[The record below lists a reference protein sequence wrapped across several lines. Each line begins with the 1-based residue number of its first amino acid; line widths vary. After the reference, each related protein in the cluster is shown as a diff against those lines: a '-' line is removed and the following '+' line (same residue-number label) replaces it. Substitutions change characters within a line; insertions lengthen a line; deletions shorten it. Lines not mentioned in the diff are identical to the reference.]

1 MFKQPTFGGGG
12 LGGGGSNL
20 FGQSSN
26 TAFGTP
32 PAFNAQTPFNSST
45 TGGLGGSTFAASSA
59 LKFPTSTT
67 SGGGLFG
74 NSGLGNQTSG
84 FQTSQGGG
92 LFGSGT
98 TTGGG
103 LFQTSQA
110 GQANRSLFGGNN
122 PTNVF
127 GTPSS
132 GTGTG
137 SLFGPQQQSSFST
150 SSFGGG
156 GLFRGG
162 MGTGGGGSVFGGA
175 TTQGTPVKYQP
186 TSGTDSLQRNGYTS
200 TISTRLQVITG
211 MKDYEAKSLDELRF
225 EDYMQGRKGPQQAS
239 ALGGGLFANQQKTG
253 LFGQQNQQTSLAGT
267 AFGQKPGGLFGQA
280 QLGGSGG
287 GGGLFGQQS
296 KPGGLFGQNSS
307 IGSQAG
313 GLFGQQTSSSG
324 LQLGQSTGFGAQ
336 QQTGVFGNKPGG
348 LGGGFGG
355 FQVGGSNTASTLFNQ
370 QSAGTGG
377 LQLGGGSTGP
387 GFGTGTGLNFGG
399 VPTGGAFGVNKPGGL
414 SLGTGGLG
422 GTQTGGFSLGGG
434 LGGGLG
440 DGGLKLGQSF
450 GTGGLQLGNT
460 GTLGQTTGLGSQQH
474 TGLGLGLGLGQ
485 TGLGLGGTSTLGGTQ
500 FAVVPQQ
507 ELLKLQL
514 QALKNSPFGDSPL
527 FRNAV
532 KEAKDSEPVKSTS
545 GHAITRS
552 TTTPSHYKVM
562 PKPASKIKPRRI
574 TGKRDRDSKSQL
586 FEDDEDES
594 RLLSPVQPKR
604 NIKTLVIK
612 PKQSPEKL
620 VIRTNSETNRES
632 VVDTAVSTMPSD
644 SSLAALITPQRPLT
658 ATVPFHSPETKAK
671 GENPDDSQH
680 IPSGTPNGVV
690 GDTVNKTKSPGL
702 VISENYT
709 NPVIQPNP
717 IRNRSLD
724 DTVSE
729 LHGRKPAPDSESHD
743 LSSYSTDGSV
753 LSPSNTSHVQGSP
766 VVSGATPDEVT
777 GIMLLKP
784 GYDTVPSMEELR
796 HMARSQPA
804 GELVVDDFTIQRE
817 GFGKVQFF
825 GKTNVFGLNL
835 DETVHIRRKEICVY
849 PDEDLKPPQGEGLNK
864 RARVTLTGTWPIDK
878 STREPI
884 MDPERLQTMRYSEK
898 VERSTL
904 KMGATFIDYLPET
917 GSWIFE
923 VRHFSKY
930 GLVDD
935 DDSDDD
941 SGDTVPKK
949 IQNNQPQQQ
958 PRQQQAQQ
966 QPKQSTGQ
974 QVPLQKQ
981 PSHFTDN
988 DTEMAEIPDDDSQ
1001 RQPQQDANDSASV
1014 SSQSEVAIGLGGVNS
1029 RQVQVMKASFFGES
1043 VDENEKPQRVAR
1055 LTPANAARHSM
1066 FGHR

>member
-1 MFKQPTFGGGG
+1 
-12 LGGGGSNL
+12 
-20 FGQSSN
+20 
-26 TAFGTP
+26 
-32 PAFNAQTPFNSST
+32 
-45 TGGLGGSTFAASSA
+45 
-59 LKFPTSTT
+59 
-67 SGGGLFG
+67 
-74 NSGLGNQTSG
+74 
-84 FQTSQGGG
+84 
-92 LFGSGT
+92 
-98 TTGGG
+98 
-103 LFQTSQA
+103 
-110 GQANRSLFGGNN
+110 
-122 PTNVF
+122 
-127 GTPSS
+127 
-132 GTGTG
+132 
-137 SLFGPQQQSSFST
+137 
-150 SSFGGG
+150 
-156 GLFRGG
+156 
-162 MGTGGGGSVFGGA
+162 
-175 TTQGTPVKYQP
+175 
-186 TSGTDSLQRNGYTS
+186 
-200 TISTRLQVITG
+200 
-211 MKDYEAKSLDELRF
+211 
-225 EDYMQGRKGPQQAS
+225 
-239 ALGGGLFANQQKTG
+239 
-253 LFGQQNQQTSLAGT
+253 
-267 AFGQKPGGLFGQA
+267 
-280 QLGGSGG
+280 
-287 GGGLFGQQS
+287 
-296 KPGGLFGQNSS
+296 
-307 IGSQAG
+307 
-313 GLFGQQTSSSG
+313 
-324 LQLGQSTGFGAQ
+324 
-336 QQTGVFGNKPGG
+336 
-348 LGGGFGG
+348 
-355 FQVGGSNTASTLFNQ
+355 
-370 QSAGTGG
+370 
-377 LQLGGGSTGP
+377 
-387 GFGTGTGLNFGG
+387 
-399 VPTGGAFGVNKPGGL
+399 
-414 SLGTGGLG
+414 
-422 GTQTGGFSLGGG
+422 
-434 LGGGLG
+434 
-440 DGGLKLGQSF
+440 
-450 GTGGLQLGNT
+450 
-460 GTLGQTTGLGSQQH
+460 
-474 TGLGLGLGLGQ
+474 
-485 TGLGLGGTSTLGGTQ
+485 
-500 FAVVPQQ
+500 
-507 ELLKLQL
+507 
-514 QALKNSPFGDSPL
+514 
-527 FRNAV
+527 
-532 KEAKDSEPVKSTS
+532 
-545 GHAITRS
+545 
-552 TTTPSHYKVM
+552 
-562 PKPASKIKPRRI
+562 
-574 TGKRDRDSKSQL
+574 
-586 FEDDEDES
+586 
-594 RLLSPVQPKR
+594 
-604 NIKTLVIK
+604 
-612 PKQSPEKL
+612 
-620 VIRTNSETNRES
+620 
-632 VVDTAVSTMPSD
+632 MPSD

-1066 FGHR
+1066 FGHRFSGNSLQSTSLDNSFMAGQGSHLLKQDRLLRPEFMKKQTSQDQSMSPMLAPYPQPIVLPTQRPPVLTSHSIPAARKVIWPVPWEKSLTKGKQKLLADAGLMMGRAFRVGWGPNWTLVHSGKEVSNVVKSNQNNRQMSLFGTGRQSLPRVRSTPYAVVIEKVSVSLDRIEDTQSHMLPSLEAVFAQSQRVIEDCDGVPYFSPSQGVSGLHTLSDALDKTYNKFSNTFSLRQADRTMKLAVALWGRLEGLDTDDDSFLDPDDSYERISGRRNAVSDWLAAAATEQIATDHPKTYLDQLFDLVAARQIPAACHLAQQHGDFQLAILLAQSSSTDHCRTLMLHQLAHYDVMKGSWFVDAKRLKIFVLLARGLTSSESLVWQGIQEHQSINACEGMDWKRCFALHLWYGCSATSSVKDALQQYSVAFKGRKDIEGYAAPPLPSHLEQNLCPVDQPGVLRQFLDGQDLRGHVRDTCYHLLKLYCKQDHRLERSLSPATYGFLPLDYFLSWILLQRLRSLEYNLMPGDRLSLTHTNFAAQLESVGLWHWAVFVLLHIEEAEARETAVRHMLARNCQLEPNEEEQKKEQFVSMNLLGSDEWLHEAKVML